1 MRATE
6 RRVPGFSL
14 LEVMVATA
22 VLSILVAALGSATL
36 FSVSTVSRADAK
48 IDQFGAARAGFDRL
62 TSTLSQATLNT
73 YWDYDNPSTPQ
84 KYERRSNLHFLIA
97 KPDALPAGPDAKPN
111 WGQSVYFQ
119 APLARGNGGG
129 ATGLLNAVGYWVAF
143 GDNNAWRPIHVT
155 SRRARYR
162 LMQGVERTE
171 NLSVFNT
178 TTPNWAETLRKL
190 PNLAPPTGAFPL
202 AENVVALLLWPRL
215 PVAQDPKGT
224 ALSDNFLYDS
234 KNGTP
239 VQKAQMPPMIQ
250 ITMVVID
257 EASAARLENGVE
269 EPGAIVDAL
278 GKRFEDPAKFEAD
291 LQSVQ
296 TQFASKGVQHLVLS
310 AAVPLREGKWSK

>member
-1 MRATE
+1 
-6 RRVPGFSL
+6 
-14 LEVMVATA
+14 
-22 VLSILVAALGSATL
+22 
-36 FSVSTVSRADAK
+36 
-48 IDQFGAARAGFDRL
+48 
-62 TSTLSQATLNT
+62 
-73 YWDYDNPSTPQ
+73 
-84 KYERRSNLHFLIA
+84 
-97 KPDALPAGPDAKPN
+97 
-111 WGQSVYFQ
+111 
-119 APLARGNGGG
+119 
-129 ATGLLNAVGYWVAF
+129 
-143 GDNNAWRPIHVT
+143 
-155 SRRARYR
+155 
-162 LMQGVERTE
+162 
-171 NLSVFNT
+171 
-178 TTPNWAETLRKL
+178 
-190 PNLAPPTGAFPL
+190 
-202 AENVVALLLWPRL
+202 VVALLLWPRL

-239 VQKAQMPPMIQ
+239 IQKAQMPPMIQ